1 MLKGYPNRDIAAA
14 HGTVAGTV
22 KLQRASVMEKLQV
35 GTMAGLAALFE
46 GEDLDRLLGS
56 QAARRKPV

>member
-1 MLKGYPNRDIAAA
+1 MLESLLQHREQVGRAERLEEK
-14 HGTVAGTV
+14 V
-22 KLQRASVMEKLQV
+22 QRASVMEKLQV

-46 GEDLDRLLGS
+46 GEDLDRLLGP

>member
-1 MLKGYPNRDIAAA
+1 
-14 HGTVAGTV
+14 VAGTV

-46 GEDLDRLLGS
+46 GEDLDRLLGP